1 MSRNPE
7 ADEVWRAMTALVTD
21 NRDSWRRA
29 TVDQTGLPLS
39 RIRILL
45 RLSRGSMTVKE
56 VAHAVTIDPPAA
68 TVAVNDLEDRG
79 LVMRQTIPTNRRY
92 KVVSLTDAGWS
103 MVATINAVDDPAR
116 DCGSNGVSGTDTLSD
131 ARRERC
137 RDDDTGRCGEEE
149 GG

>member
-45 RLSRGSMTVKE
+45 RLSRG
-56 VAHAVTIDPPAA
+56 
-68 TVAVNDLEDRG
+68 R
-79 LVMRQTIPTNRRY
+79 
-92 KVVSLTDAGWS
+92 
-103 MVATINAVDDPAR
+103 
-116 DCGSNGVSGTDTLSD
+116 
-131 ARRERC
+131 
-137 RDDDTGRCGEEE
+137 
-149 GG
+149 